1 MIPGLI
7 GKVLLRELPAYLAK
21 QIMSRQ
27 AHVYGSVIYSPRQGR
42 VLGFLQEAA
51 PLALTGAALA
61 NPSTAPVAAA
71 ALVSRLGYR
80 VVDTNRRTAGIQAG
94 VGRLEEG
101 LGRVEGKLDR
111 MASGLGRVD
120 AQTAVTGKIGLAN
133 LATSTFGVGM
143 SIAGFDMVS
152 AKVDGITLAVA
163 DISAQIEHLGG
174 KLDQVRHDLID
185 ADFAELRAL
194 GKGMDEGW
202 RLGDGSRAERQW
214 HHVARGA
221 LGLQTRFD
229 SRASRLLAAPDGY
242 QAADPMLDA
251 LSLAS
256 GLRVAALA
264 ACNEVVAAQDAAA
277 DGARTME
284 RLSGQMGLADLVRHS
299 LTENNAQ
306 PGSPQWAV
314 AVSAASEAARPLARK
329 MREREAA
336 LATRAAPLPAIERR
350 GIKPRDWLQ
359 AAHEETEAPMLVM
372 IEGADAQSS

>member
-1 MIPGLI
+1 
-7 GKVLLRELPAYLAK
+7 
-21 QIMSRQ
+21 
-27 AHVYGSVIYSPRQGR
+27 
-42 VLGFLQEAA
+42 
-51 PLALTGAALA
+51 
-61 NPSTAPVAAA
+61 
-71 ALVSRLGYR
+71 
-80 VVDTNRRTAGIQAG
+80 
-94 VGRLEEG
+94 
-101 LGRVEGKLDR
+101 
-111 MASGLGRVD
+111 
-120 AQTAVTGKIGLAN
+120 
-133 LATSTFGVGM
+133 M

-152 AKVDGITLAVA
+152 AKVDGVTLAVA
-163 DISAQIEHLGG
+163 DISAQIEHLG
-174 KLDQVRHDLID
+174 
-185 ADFAELRAL
+185 

-221 LGLQTRFD
+221 LVLQTRFE
-229 SRASRLLAAPDGY
+229 SRASRLLAATDGHR
-242 QAADPMLDA
+242 AADPMLDA
-251 LSLAS
+251 LALAS

-284 RLSGQMGLADLVRHS
+284 RLSGETGLADLVRLR
-299 LTENNAQ
+299 LTKNSAQ

-314 AVSAASEAARPLARK
+314 AISAASQEVRPLVRK

-372 IEGADAQSS
+372 VEVADAQSP